1 MKKILSGILLLS
13 GLSVFILAGCYE
25 KQAEAP
31 KAPEAVAPSAASA
44 PSTAPAAA
52 APSTAAPAAAK

>member
-1 MKKILSGILLLS
+1 MKKLFSGMLLLS

-31 KAPEAVAPSAASA
+31 KAPEAAAPPAASA
-44 PSTAPAAA
+44 PSTAP
-52 APSTAAPAAAK
+52 STEAPAAPPAAK

>member
-1 MKKILSGILLLS
+1 MKKLFSGMLLLS

-31 KAPEAVAPSAASA
+31 KAPEAVAPPAASA
-44 PSTAPAAA
+44 PTTAPSAATPA
-52 APSTAAPAAAK
+52 APPAAK